1 MASSTWAR
9 KGGSPRYPR
18 QWVVVI
24 TAKQDDEVRAFA
36 DAIDCSYSDV
46 IREAAAAG
54 LPVLRK
60 RAVRDG
66 RLPAEAAA

>member
-18 QWVVVI
+18 QWVVV
-24 TAKQDDEVRAFA
+24 TTVKQDDEVREFA
-36 DAIDCSYSDV
+36 DAVNRSNNDV
-46 IREAAAAG
+46 IRDAIAAG
-54 LPVLRK
+54 LPVLRR

-66 RLPAEAAA
+66 LLSEVAA